1 MKILLVEPYFSG
13 SHKSWAEGY
22 KSFSNHNVKIISL
35 PGQFWKW
42 RMHGG
47 AISLAK
53 QFMEMNFSPDLILAT
68 DMLDLTTFLSLT
80 KSRTANIPNSLYF
93 HENQLSYP
101 WSNLD
106 RDVKEK
112 RDHHYGFINLSSA
125 LVADNVLFNS
135 KYHHDSFHHESIK
148 LLKHFPDNNELDIV
162 EKIKKKSRI
171 LYLGMD
177 LAKFDKHK
185 TQKKENPLILWNH
198 RWEYDKN
205 PEAFFKCLYKLNNNN
220 VKFDLAVL
228 GQSFNKKPNIF
239 DEIKYQLKDN
249 IVHFGFCENFSEYA
263 KWLWRADLLPIT
275 NNQDFFGGSV
285 VESIYC
291 DTYPILPNRLTYPE
305 LLPEELHNNHLYN
318 DENEL
323 YDKVKNCILNINEIR
338 KTKIRDEFKKYDWTT
353 MFPVYDKLFSSIIN

>member
-22 KSFSNHNVKIISL
+22 KSFSTHNVKIISL

-80 KSRTANIPNSLYF
+80 KSRTAKIPNALYF

-106 RDVKEK
+106 RDVIEK

-185 TQKKENPLILWNH
+185 TQKKGNPLILWNH

-205 PEAFFKCLYKLNNNN
+205 PEAFFKCLYKLKNNN

-228 GQSFNKKPNIF
+228 GQSFNKNPNIF
-239 DEIKYQLKDN
+239 DKIKYQLKDN

-263 KWLWRADLLPIT
+263 KWLWKADLLPIT

-305 LLPEELHNNHLYN
+305 LLPEELHNNHLYDN
-318 DENEL
+318 ENEL
-323 YDKVKNCILNINEIR
+323 YDKVKDCILNINKIR
-338 KTKIRDEFKKYDWTT
+338 KTKIRNEFIKYDWTI
-353 MFPVYDKLFSSIIN
+353 MCPVYDKLFSSIIN